1 VQRLFET
8 KHSKHYKL
16 YDLRAEKGAMYDADK
31 FDGRVV
37 KYGFF
42 DHNPAPLK
50 LIKDCVEDMHAW
62 LSADEENVVAI
73 HCKAGKGRTGL
84 IISAYLVYAGIAPST
99 TAALRMFGDKRTSN
113 GKGVTIPSQM
123 R

>member
-1 VQRLFET
+1 MET
-8 KHSKHYKL
+8 RHKGKYKL
-16 YDLRAEKGAMYDADK
+16 YDLRGEKGASYDADK
-31 FDGRVV
+31 FEGRVA

-50 LIKDCVEDMHAW
+50 LIKTCVEDMHAW
-62 LSADEENVVAI
+62 LSADPENVVAV

-84 IISAYLVYAGIAPST
+84 MIAAYLVYAGLEPNT
-99 TAALRMFGDKRTSN
+99 TAALRFFGEKRTTN